1 MAYLTDSIREILLA
15 PKNIVVTMHRD
26 PDADAI
32 GSSLGWAAF
41 LKKIGH
47 KVTVISP
54 TEVPGNLTWLDTGGD
69 VLNFEDR
76 KAGRQQC
83 IEAIDAA
90 NLICCLDFS
99 AIGRLKDMAP
109 FVSRSKTPVL
119 MIDHHLDPEPFATF
133 LVSDVSAAAT
143 AQIVYHCIREL
154 DKSLMDQVIAERL
167 YAGIMTDTGSFRHN
181 NTTSDVHLAVA
192 DLIGY
197 GVEVDK
203 VHRMIFDNSPLS
215 RLQMLGHSLSTITV
229 LPEFRVSYMV
239 LTHKTLEAFRSSVG
253 DTDGIVNFGLQV
265 EDVVMTALFIERNN
279 EVKISF
285 RSVADFS
292 VRELAHAHFEGG
304 GHKNAS
310 GGRSNL
316 SLSATIEK
324 FLGILPDYRDQ
335 LRAVSK

>member
-1 MAYLTDSIREILLA
+1 MAYLTDSIRDILRT

-41 LKKIGH
+41 LKKVGH
-47 KVTVISP
+47 NVTVISP
-54 TEVPGNLTWLDTGGD
+54 TEVPGNLTWLDTGSD
-69 VLNFEDR
+69 ILNFEDR
-76 KAGRQQC
+76 KAGRPVCLQ
-83 IEAIDAA
+83 AIDTAD
-90 NLICCLDFS
+90 LICCLDFS
-99 AIGRLKDMAP
+99 AMGRLKDLAA
-109 FVSRSKTPVL
+109 FISRSKAPVL
-119 MIDHHLDPEPFATF
+119 VIDHHLDPEPFATF
-133 LVSDVSAAAT
+133 LISDVSAAAT
-143 AQIVYHCIREL
+143 AQMVYYCICEW
-154 DKSLMDQVIAERL
+154 DASLMDEAIAERL

-181 NTTSDVHLAVA
+181 NTTREVHLAVA
-192 DLIGY
+192 DLMKY
-197 GVEVDK
+197 GVQADK

-229 LPEFRVSYMV
+229 LPEFRTSYMV
-239 LTHKTLEAFRSSVG
+239 LTHKTLEAFHSSVG

-265 EDVVMTALFIERNN
+265 EDVVMTVLFIERSN

-292 VRELAHAHFEGG
+292 VRELAHAHFDGG

-324 FLGILPDYRDQ
+324 FLGILPHYREQ
-335 LRAVSK
+335 LRAVNK

>member
-1 MAYLTDSIREILLA
+1 
-15 PKNIVVTMHRD
+15 MHRD

-41 LKKIGH
+41 LEKLGH

-54 TEVPGNLTWLDTGGD
+54 TEVPGNLTWLDTAGD

-76 KAGRQQC
+76 KSERQLC
-83 IEAIDAA
+83 IEAIEAA
-90 NLICCLDFS
+90 DLVCCLDFS

-109 FVSRSKTPVL
+109 FISRSKAPVL

-143 AQIVYHCIREL
+143 AQIVYRCICEW
-154 DKSLMDQVIAERL
+154 DESLMDGVIAERL

-181 NTTSDVHLAVA
+181 NTTRDVHLAVA
-192 DLIGY
+192 ALMKY
-197 GVEVDK
+197 GVEADK

-239 LTHKTLEAFRSSVG
+239 LTHKTLEAFHSSIG

-265 EDVVMTALFIERNN
+265 EDVVMTALFIERSN

-285 RSVADFS
+285 RSVAGFS

-316 SLSATIEK
+316 SLSATIGK
-324 FLGILPDYRDQ
+324 FLGILPHYREQ
-335 LRAVSK
+335 LQAVNK